1 MKFSRRYW
9 CMLFLLFFL
18 PQHCVAA
25 SEEKTDKYIE
35 KYPYVLND
43 STNSLLKK
51 SKITKKITQ
60 PDNDIVSQ
68 LKDLKDLL
76 DSGVLTKEEF
86 EKAKKKLLN

>member
-1 MKFSRRYW
+1 MWIKKTQVNCGKWYSLAEVEKF
-9 CMLFLLFFL
+9 F
-18 PQHCVAA
+18 
-25 SEEKTDKYIE
+25 E
-35 KYPYVLND
+35 KYPHILND
-43 STNSLLKK
+43 ANNSSLKK

-60 PDNDIVSQ
+60 SDNDIVSK